1 MVVQKLFC
9 IAFALFVEVHR
20 IASHFFCIAF
30 AFRICISHLHRTFCI
45 FFTFLHFVYLYGRFF
60 AIDSPRS
67 CEKCTKMRK
76 IWKKKKVKIRKRRKT
91 VEKCEMQMRCENG
104 VKIRIASH
112 CTTVTENFRIFAFSF
127 SPHSHHTTI
136 PGPPRQF
143 FLEIK
148 PGLQGPVFWLLGH
161 LRGVKP
167 RISLRTTF
175 FWLFSL

>member
-1 MVVQKLFC
+1 MVDFSRL
-9 IAFALFVEVHR
+9 IPPEVVKSAR
-20 IASHFFCIAF
+20 K
-30 AFRICISHLHRTFCI
+30 
-45 FFTFLHFVYLYGRFF
+45 
-60 AIDSPRS
+60 
-67 CEKCTKMRK
+67 CEKYE
-76 IWKKKKVKIRKRRKT
+76 KKKVKIRKRRKT

-148 PGLQGPVFWLLGH
+148 PGLQGPVF
-161 LRGVKP
+161 
-167 RISLRTTF
+167 
-175 FWLFSL
+175 